1 MGPTS
6 SQASREVAVQAGR
19 LTGRHLSQEFLKRIP
34 SATALSSQ
42 VGEEGKP
49 MFASGSNA
57 SLFGFG
63 SSNLECGGVP
73 RVASLD
79 MLRNMVDQDE
89 KNRTVKPSEAAVQF
103 TGAPEQPA
111 QSPTSLRQQP
121 GANAQLFQPSN
132 ATISH
137 PSQSLAQSTSL

>member
-1 MGPTS
+1 
-6 SQASREVAVQAGR
+6 VV
-19 LTGRHLSQEFLKRIP
+19 QEFLKRIP

-42 VGEEGKP
+42 AGEESKP

-89 KNRTVKPSEAAVQF
+89 KNRSSKRNEAAVQF
-103 TGAPEQPA
+103 TGAPDHPV
-111 QSPTSLRQQP
+111 QSPTSLRQQA
-121 GANAQLFQPSN
+121 GGNAQLFQPSGP
-132 ATISH
+132 TIPH
-137 PSQSLAQSTSL
+137 PAQSLAQSAFSDLRVHRL